1 MDFSGVGGLQQV
13 SISFALEQLNGGG
26 PGHHGFTTLELSYS
40 LTGANGSFTSFATF
54 DLTDPDVIN
63 QYSTLSADLPTVV
76 NGDSSV
82 WVSFCFTGATDASIN
97 NVTNI
102 DNIQVTGL
110 VPEPSTY
117 IGGLLGIA
125 GLCWFQRRRLIRSVR
140 FRRA

>member
-1 MDFSGVGGLQQV
+1 MDFSGVGGLQQA
-13 SISFALEQLNGGG
+13 SISFALQQLNGGG
-26 PGHHGFTTLELSYS
+26 PGHHGFTTLTLSYS
-40 LTGANGSFTSFATF
+40 LTGANGSFTTFATF
-54 DLTDPDVIN
+54 TNLQ
-63 QYSTLSADLPTVV
+63 QYSSYTTLSANLPTAV

-82 WVSFCFTGATDASIN
+82 WVSFCFTGSTDSGIN

-117 IGGLLGIA
+117 IGGVLGIA